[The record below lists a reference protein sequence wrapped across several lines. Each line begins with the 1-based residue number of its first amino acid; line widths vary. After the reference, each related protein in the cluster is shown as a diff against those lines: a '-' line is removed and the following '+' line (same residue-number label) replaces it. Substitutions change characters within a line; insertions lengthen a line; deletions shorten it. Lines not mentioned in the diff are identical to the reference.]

1 MDSLEQKRTE
11 EMTENIA
18 ENKTENSTEYGTES
32 YDSYEKEAVAD
43 YETESTDDYA
53 RESSTERTA
62 TEKTNANSNA
72 ESSHNTDKL
81 MKQIDRY
88 ERGFKNYHWFLI
100 YLAIFLLV
108 VWILFF
114 KIIGITHMPN
124 LDMTPRVD
132 GGDLLLFYR
141 LDKNASFQELVVFE
155 KKIPD
160 ETKKR
165 LMVGRVIGAPGDT
178 IDISDSNR
186 PIVNGNTLVE
196 DMIFYDT
203 PKRDERVSYPITL
216 GADEYFILVD
226 NRKEGLDSR
235 YFGPVKKKE
244 ILGTI
249 INIIRRN
256 KL

>member
-1 MDSLEQKRTE
+1 MDSLEEKRTE
-11 EMTENIA
+11 NTTENT
-18 ENKTENSTEYGTES
+18 N
-32 YDSYEKEAVAD
+32 EK
-43 YETESTDDYA
+43 
-53 RESSTERTA
+53 
-62 TEKTNANSNA
+62 
-72 ESSHNTDKL
+72 SSHDTEKL

-88 ERGFKNYHWFLI
+88 EKGFKNYHWFLI
-100 YLAIFLLV
+100 YLAVFLLV

-114 KIIGITHMPN
+114 KIIGIRHMPN

-132 GGDLLLFYR
+132 GGDLLIFYR

-155 KKIPD
+155 KVIPE

-178 IDISDSNR
+178 IDISESNR
-186 PIVNGNTLVE
+186 PIVNGNAIVE

-203 PKRDERVSYPITL
+203 PKRDERVNYPITL
-216 GADEYFILVD
+216 GEDEYFILVD

-244 ILGTI
+244 ILGTV
-249 INIIRRN
+249 INVIRRN

>member
-1 MDSLEQKRTE
+1 MDSLEEKRTE
-11 EMTENIA
+11 NLTENVQEKPVEYAA
-18 ENKTENSTEYGTES
+18 EN
-32 YDSYEKEAVAD
+32 
-43 YETESTDDYA
+43 
-53 RESSTERTA
+53 
-62 TEKTNANSNA
+62 ANT

-88 ERGFKNYHWFLI
+88 EKGFKNYHWFLI
-100 YLAIFLLV
+100 YLAIFLFV

-132 GGDLLLFYR
+132 GGDLLIFYR
-141 LDKNASFQELVVFE
+141 LDKDASFQELVVFE

>member
-1 MDSLEQKRTE
+1 MDSLEQKRAENLTE
-11 EMTENIA
+11 NMTEIL
-18 ENKTENSTEYGTES
+18 TENSTEYGTENLA
-32 YDSYEKEAVAD
+32 E
-43 YETESTDDYA
+43 YETESSTEY
-53 RESSTERTA
+53 ETQSSTEQTTEYSRERT
-62 TEKTNANSNA
+62 TEKPVSNTNA
-72 ESSHNTDKL
+72 ESSHDTEKL
-81 MKQIDRY
+81 MKQINRY
-88 ERGFKNYHWFLI
+88 EKGMRNYHWFLI

-108 VWILFF
+108 IWVLFF

-132 GGDLLLFYR
+132 GGDLLIFYR

-155 KKIPD
+155 KIIPD

-178 IDISDSNR
+178 IDISENNR
-186 PIVNGNTLVE
+186 PIVNGNILVE
-196 DMIFYDT
+196 DMIYYDT
-203 PKRDERVSYPITL
+203 PKRDERVNYPITL
-216 GADEYFILVD
+216 GEDEYFILVD

-244 ILGTI
+244 LLGTV
-249 INIIRRN
+249 INVIRRN

>member
-1 MDSLEQKRTE
+1 MASLEQKRTE
-11 EMTENIA
+11 EMTENM
-18 ENKTENSTEYGTES
+18 TENSTEYGAEYSPEYENES
-32 YDSYEKEAVAD
+32 SAD
-43 YETESTDDYA
+43 YETQSSNDYS
-53 RESSTERTA
+53 RENSTESVA
-62 TEKTNANSNA
+62 AEKSNANSNA
-72 ESSHNTDKL
+72 GSSHDTEKL
-81 MKQIDRY
+81 MKQINRY
-88 ERGFKNYHWFLI
+88 EKGMKNYHWFLI

-108 VWILFF
+108 VWVLFF

-132 GGDLLLFYR
+132 GGDLLIFYR
-141 LDKNASFQELVVFE
+141 LDKDASFQELVVFE

-178 IDISDSNR
+178 IDISEANR
-186 PIVNGNTLVE
+186 PIVNGNVLVE
-196 DMIFYDT
+196 DMIYYDT
-203 PKRDERVSYPITL
+203 PKRDERVNYPITL
-216 GADEYFILVD
+216 GEDEYFILVD

-244 ILGTI
+244 LLGTV
-249 INIIRRN
+249 INVIRRN

>member
-1 MDSLEQKRTE
+1 MDSLEEKRTE
-11 EMTENIA
+11 NTTENT
-18 ENKTENSTEYGTES
+18 N
-32 YDSYEKEAVAD
+32 EK
-43 YETESTDDYA
+43 
-53 RESSTERTA
+53 
-62 TEKTNANSNA
+62 
-72 ESSHNTDKL
+72 SSHDTEKL

-88 ERGFKNYHWFLI
+88 EKGFKNYHWFLI

-124 LDMTPRVD
+124 LDMSPRVD
-132 GGDLLLFYR
+132 GGDLLIFYR
-141 LDKNASFQELVVFE
+141 LDKDASFQELVVFE
-155 KKIPD
+155 KVIPE
-160 ETKKR
+160 ETKKS
-165 LMVGRVIGAPGDT
+165 LLVGRVIGAPGDT
-178 IDISDSNR
+178 VDISESNR
-186 PIVNGNTLVE
+186 PIVNGNMLVE

-216 GADEYFILVD
+216 GEDEYFILVD

-244 ILGTI
+244 LLGTV
-249 INIIRRN
+249 INVIRRN

>member
-1 MDSLEQKRTE
+1 MDSLEEKRTE
-11 EMTENIA
+11 NLTENFQEEPAEYAA
-18 ENKTENSTEYGTES
+18 EN
-32 YDSYEKEAVAD
+32 
-43 YETESTDDYA
+43 
-53 RESSTERTA
+53 
-62 TEKTNANSNA
+62 ANT

-88 ERGFKNYHWFLI
+88 EKGFKNYHWFLI

-132 GGDLLLFYR
+132 GGDLLIFYR
-141 LDKNASFQELVVFE
+141 LDKDASFQELVVFE

>member
-18 ENKTENSTEYGTES
+18 ENMTENSTEYGTES

-53 RESSTERTA
+53 RESSTESVTA
-62 TEKTNANSNA
+62 EKTNVNSNA
-72 ESSHNTDKL
+72 GSSHDTEKL

-108 VWILFF
+108 VWVLFF

-132 GGDLLLFYR
+132 GGDLLIFYR
-141 LDKNASFQELVVFE
+141 LDKDASFQELVVFE

-178 IDISDSNR
+178 IDISESNR
-186 PIVNGNTLVE
+186 PIVNGNVLVE
-196 DMIFYDT
+196 DMIYYDT
-203 PKRDERVSYPITL
+203 PKRDERVNYPITL
-216 GADEYFILVD
+216 GEDEYFILVD

-244 ILGTI
+244 LLGTV
-249 INIIRRN
+249 INVIRRN

>member
-1 MDSLEQKRTE
+1 MDSLEQKRSE

-18 ENKTENSTEYGTES
+18 ENMTENSTEYGTES

-132 GGDLLLFYR
+132 RGDLLIFYR

>member
-1 MDSLEQKRTE
+1 MDTLEEKRTE
-11 EMTENIA
+11 NTNEQNRSDTE
-18 ENKTENSTEYGTES
+18 
-32 YDSYEKEAVAD
+32 
-43 YETESTDDYA
+43 
-53 RESSTERTA
+53 
-62 TEKTNANSNA
+62 
-72 ESSHNTDKL
+72 KL

-124 LDMTPRVD
+124 LDMSPRVD
-132 GGDLLLFYR
+132 GGDLLIFYR
-141 LDKNASFQELVVFE
+141 LDKNASFQEVVVFE

-178 IDISDSNR
+178 IDISESNR
-186 PIVNGNTLVE
+186 PIVNGNVLVE

-216 GADEYFILVD
+216 GEDEYFILVD

-244 ILGTI
+244 LLGTV
-249 INIIRRN
+249 INVIRRN

>member
-18 ENKTENSTEYGTES
+18 ENMTENSTEYGTES

-132 GGDLLLFYR
+132 GGDLLIFYR

-203 PKRDERVSYPITL
+203 PKRDERVNYPITL

-244 ILGTI
+244 ILGTV
-249 INIIRRN
+249 INVIRRN

>member
-18 ENKTENSTEYGTES
+18 ENMTENSTEYGTES

-81 MKQIDRY
+81 IKQIDRY

-132 GGDLLLFYR
+132 GGDLLIFYR

-203 PKRDERVSYPITL
+203 PKRDERVNYPITL
-216 GADEYFILVD
+216 GEDEYFILVD

>member
-1 MDSLEQKRTE
+1 MDSLEQTRTE
-11 EMTENIA
+11 EMTENM
-18 ENKTENSTEYGTES
+18 TENSTEY
-32 YDSYEKEAVAD
+32 
-43 YETESTDDYA
+43 STDNSPEY
-53 RESSTERTA
+53 RT
-62 TEKTNANSNA
+62 
-72 ESSHNTDKL
+72 ESSHDTEKL

-88 ERGFKNYHWFLI
+88 EKGFKNYHWFLI
-100 YLAIFLLV
+100 YLVIFLLV

-132 GGDLLLFYR
+132 GGDLLIFYR
-141 LDKNASFQELVVFE
+141 LDKDASFQEVVVFE

-165 LMVGRVIGAPGDT
+165 LMVGCVIGAPGDT
-178 IDISDSNR
+178 IDISESNR
-186 PIVNGNTLVE
+186 PIVNGNVLME

-203 PKRDERVSYPITL
+203 PKRDERVNYPITL
-216 GADEYFILVD
+216 GEDEYFILVD

-244 ILGTI
+244 LLGTV
-249 INIIRRN
+249 INVIRRN